1 MAEPIAEPTSEPVTE
16 PTADR
21 GLLRVR
27 DLMAAYAGADPV
39 RSIAVVGNAP
49 LPPSAERADAI
60 DACDVVLRVNSFMLD
75 PPGGPRCQGSRVTA
89 VAFSRGTLPTEFSY
103 ARYSEIAYLLTEPSR
118 IYHDRNLAR
127 HVKEW
132 PRWWPDDLGYLAVP
146 NAPFTIPLLE
156 ALGEPWRQE
165 ICVPTTGMM
174 ALWIAH
180 TAFPEAELVFTGFS
194 MVDNP
199 DQTSWTHQAGD
210 VSPIGGAHHIG
221 PEGILMRRWIDEGE
235 ARFLR

>member
-1 MAEPIAEPTSEPVTE
+1 MSAVES
-16 PTADR
+16 ADPR
-21 GLLRVR
+21 PAVGGGRRRVR
-27 DLMAAYAGADPV
+27 DLVAAYAGHDPV

-49 LPPSAERADAI
+49 LPPSEERADAI

-75 PPGGPRCQGSRVTA
+75 EPGEPRCQGRRVTA
-89 VAFSRGTLPTEFSY
+89 VAFSRGTLPTAYSY

-118 IYHDRNLAR
+118 MYHDRNLAR

-146 NAPFTIPLLE
+146 NAAFSMPLLDE
-156 ALGEPWRQE
+156 LGEPWRTE

-174 ALWIAH
+174 ALWIAR
-180 TAFPEAELVFTGFS
+180 TAFPEADLLFTGFS
-194 MVDNP
+194 MVDDP
-199 DQTSWTHQAGD
+199 DQTSWAHQAGD

-221 PEGILMRRWIDEGE
+221 PEGALMRRWIDQGE